1 MHLGCELSGEDT
13 KGQSVDH
20 IVVNVSEEYHATC
33 VLKNSFVE
41 FAQLKG
47 PWLLYSSLISVRF
60 LDIAEIV
67 LVLNMHEDQLLKW
80 NVKIVHI
87 YVC

>member
-1 MHLGCELSGEDT
+1 M
-13 KGQSVDH
+13 SVDH

-33 VLKNSFVE
+33 ALKNSFVE

-87 YVC
+87 YVF